1 MDDVHIL
8 KLLWERSEAALP
20 ALQQR
25 FGSRLYR
32 IAYNILDSHSDA
44 EEAVNDTLL
53 ALWNAIP
60 PESPQPLEGYIYRTG
75 RNIALK
81 KLRFRSAQKR
91 SGQYDLSLDELAGA
105 LPDNSMQEELD
116 ARALGQAID
125 RFLSSLSDENRT
137 LFLRRYW
144 FGDLLQSIAK
154 DFGISENAATVRL
167 SRLRK
172 QLKDYLYKEGFF
184 DGP

>member
-8 KLLWERSEAALP
+8 NLLWERSDLALP
-20 ALQQR
+20 ALQRR
-25 FGSRLYR
+25 FGPRLYHT
-32 IAYNILDSHSDA
+32 AYNILGNRMDA

-53 ALWNAIP
+53 ALWNTIP
-60 PESPQPLEGYIYRTG
+60 PKHPDPLEGYVCRTG

-91 SGQYDLSLDELAGA
+91 STQYDLSLDELAGA
-105 LPDNSMQEELD
+105 LPDHTMQEELD

-125 RFLSSLSDENRT
+125 DFLSSLSEENRA

-144 FGDLLQSIAK
+144 FGDKVRRIAN
-154 DFGISENAATVRL
+154 DLGLSENTAAVRL
-167 SRLRK
+167 SRLRE

-184 DGP
+184 NGP

>member
-8 KLLWERSEAALP
+8 NLLWERSEEALP
-20 ALQQR
+20 ILQRR
-25 FGSRLYR
+25 FGLRLYR
-32 IAYNILDSHSDA
+32 TAYNILGNHPDS
-44 EEAVNDTLL
+44 EEAVNDALL
-53 ALWNAIP
+53 ALWNTIP
-60 PESPQPLEGYIYRTG
+60 PERPQPLEGYVYRTG

-81 KLRFRSAQKR
+81 KLRFQSAQKR
-91 SGQYDLSLDELAGA
+91 SSQYDLSLDELAGA

-125 RFLSSLSDENRT
+125 RFLSSLSDENRA

-144 FGDLLQSIAK
+144 FGDKVRSIAK
-154 DFGISENAATVRL
+154 DFHLTENAATVRL
-167 SRLRK
+167 SRLRE

-184 DGP
+184 NGP